1 MKGTASVLVRVALA
15 LGLFAVAPR
24 AGAQMSGADLAA
36 PVPTPPSG
44 STAPPDAATPD
55 GATEAPPTA
64 PDAATP
70 EGATDATPEGGPDAT
85 EPFPEG
91 EATAPDPN
99 GPATTPIAL
108 VIDAAAY
115 GVDPVVGQHVTRRM
129 RMTAEEMGYVVV
141 SPEDTVA
148 AAQRVRMPYPPSPA
162 DLWRV
167 TYVGRARRGAFARV
181 WAHQGRYVFE
191 LSVASLDGS
200 GPFFARGT
208 SGAEDL
214 HEVVAQLMRQ
224 AMPSPDVWN
233 AEGYQR
239 YAVAP
244 EATPA
249 PTTPPEPLQIRPPG
263 SSRVV
268 IERRRRDNRPGRRF
282 DLALQTEVAIGA
294 DDRFTN
300 LLLGGRLGVRITK
313 TIGVGVQ
320 FFYANLR
327 GRGER
332 VNNVLP
338 MLMVENRIRISRR
351 LDLTVPLRFSIGY
364 LPYNGPVVRFSA
376 GLNVP
381 LSSRVELQADILA
394 PTFWILPEDR
404 TAVSLNPALELIVRL

>member
-1 MKGTASVLVRVALA
+1 
-15 LGLFAVAPR
+15 
-24 AGAQMSGADLAA
+24 MSGADLAA
-36 PVPTPPSG
+36 PVPTPPSE
-44 STAPPDAATPD
+44 STAPPDATPPD
-55 GATEAPPTA
+55 GATEAPPDGPETA
-64 PDAATP
+64 PETTPEIPP
-70 EGATDATPEGGPDAT
+70 EGATEPAGEPATPDPDGP
-85 EPFPEG
+85 G
-91 EATAPDPN
+91 
-99 GPATTPIAL
+99 TTPIAL

-214 HEVVAQLMRQ
+214 HEVVAQLTRDALPAVEQ
-224 AMPSPDVWN
+224 WD
-233 AEGYQR
+233 AEGYTR
-239 YAVAP
+239 YALAP
-244 EATPA
+244 TATPA
-249 PTTPPEPLQIRPPG
+249 PTTPPAPTAGVVPAPG
-263 SSRVV
+263 SRVV

-282 DLALQTEVAIGA
+282 DLALQTEVGIGV
-294 DDRFTN
+294 DDRFAN
-300 LLLGGRLGVRITK
+300 VLVGGRVGVRITN
-313 TIGVGVQ
+313 TIAVGVQ
-320 FFYANLR
+320 LAYANLR

-332 VNNVLP
+332 ASNVLP

-351 LDLTVPLRFSIGY
+351 SDITVPLRFAIGY
-364 LPYNGPVVRFSA
+364 LPFNGPVVRFSA

-394 PTFWILPEDR
+394 PTFWILPDER